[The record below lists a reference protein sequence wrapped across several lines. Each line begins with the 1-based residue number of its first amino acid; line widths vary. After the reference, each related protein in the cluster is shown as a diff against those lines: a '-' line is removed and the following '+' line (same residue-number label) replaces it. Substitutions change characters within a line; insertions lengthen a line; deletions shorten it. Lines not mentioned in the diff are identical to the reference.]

1 MKGELTVA
9 RSVQVNFVGSSTVD
23 KVSLDKEIHKLW
35 ELETLGIQQVEDEVY
50 EEFNDNISF
59 DGSRYSVKLPWNA
72 GHPFFNKATVVKSLP
87 PSLHPSIWPWPSVR
101 PASIV
106 CLSVCLT
113 VCIPSLIY
121 PCFYMKTL

>member
-87 PSLHPSIWPWPSVR
+87 PSIHPSGHGHLSVLHPSSVCPSV
-101 PASIV
+101 
-106 CLSVCLT
+106 
-113 VCIPSLIY
+113 
-121 PCFYMKTL
+121 